1 MKRQFGRVLVAAV
14 TLVASARAAE
24 AHIVAS
30 RLGDFYT
37 GALHPLTD
45 LQDLILWAAMGVLA
59 GSLGAS
65 RGRWLVLV
73 FPLGLLAGLVLVR
86 AVGFVSVGPAAD
98 AGMILVL
105 GLLLA
110 AAARIPTA
118 LLCAIAFGLAAM
130 RGAANAGDLGP
141 ETNQLLFAAGLACA
155 GYAAITLT
163 MALTLVFR
171 RPDAGPSAAWRGIAI
186 RAFGGWIAAIGLMM
200 AGFALASRVGA

>member
-1 MKRQFGRVLVAAV
+1 MTYRLARTSIATAM
-14 TLVASARAAE
+14 LVASARAAD

-45 LQDLILWAAMGVLA
+45 LQDLILWGAMGVLA

-65 RGRWLVLV
+65 KGRWLVLA
-73 FPLGLLAGLVLVR
+73 FPLGLLAGLVLQR
-86 AVGFVSVGPAAD
+86 ASGLDSPGPAAS

-110 AAARIPTA
+110 SAARIPTTI
-118 LLCAIAFGLAAM
+118 LCAIAFGLAVM
-130 RGAANAGDLGP
+130 RGAANAGDVGP
-141 ETNQLLFAAGLACA
+141 DADRLLFAAGLACV

-163 MALTLVFR
+163 MAVTLAFR
-171 RPDAGPSAAWRGIAI
+171 RPEAGATMAWRGIAI
-186 RAFGGWIAAIGLMM
+186 RACGGWIAAIGLMM
-200 AGFALASRVGA
+200 VGLAFVS